1 MASFTKV
8 NGTTQPVFAMD
19 VANGSISGTANI
31 AAQGSVNLAGPGLD
45 FFSLVANASI
55 ATGGNVNGYIN
66 NTIQAIQSGA
76 GITGGSA
83 GGTVALYQVSPAGS
97 QLIFNFA
104 LYPKGAYANTA
115 QVLAAAVTA
124 NASGGLTTVGWAS
137 CASNAVFTTMA
148 ATNTGLPLA

>member
-1 MASFTKV
+1 MAQFTKV

-19 VANGSISGTANI
+19 VANGSISGTANVQ
-31 AAQGSVNLAGPGLD
+31 AQGSVNLAGPGLD

-55 ATGGNVNGYIN
+55 SSGGNVNGYIN

-83 GGTVALYQVSPAGS
+83 GGTVALYQVSPAANI
-97 QLIFNFA
+97 LNLAI
-104 LYPKGAYANTA
+104 YPKGAYANTA

-124 NASGGLTTVGWAS
+124 NATGGLSTVGWAS

-148 ATNTGLPLA
+148 ATKTGLPLA

>member
-1 MASFTKV
+1 MAQFTKT

-19 VANGSISGTANI
+19 VANGSISGTANVQ
-31 AAQGSVNLAGPGLD
+31 AQGSVNLAGPGLD

-55 ATGGNVNGYIN
+55 SSGANVNGYIN

-76 GITGGSA
+76 GISGGSA
-83 GGTVALYQVSPAGS
+83 GGTIAIYQVSPAS
-97 QLIFNFA
+97 NILNFA
-104 LYPKGAYANTA
+104 IYPRGAYANTA
-115 QVLAAAVTA
+115 QVLAAAQTA
-124 NASGGLTTVGWAS
+124 NATGGLTTVGWSS

>member
-31 AAQGSVNLAGPGLD
+31 AAQGSVNLAGPGLE

-66 NTIQAIQSGA
+66 NTIQALQSGA

-83 GGTVALYQVSPAGS
+83 GGTVAMYQVSPTGS
-97 QLIFNFA
+97 LILNVA
-104 LYPKGAYANTA
+104 IYPKGAYANTA

-124 NASGGLTTVGWAS
+124 NSTGGLTAVGWAS
-137 CASNAVFTTMA
+137 CASNAVFTTMGVG
-148 ATNTGLPLA
+148 TGLPLA